1 MIRYTEGMN
10 DKFFYSL
17 AAVVAVL
24 MIGLSLVWPQGLGL
38 RSPAPFGHEIV
49 LPDIVRMEHEREVR
63 RLKREADRKAE
74 AAAAASAAA
83 SDPVVTTPAP

>member
-1 MIRYTEGMN
+1 MN
-10 DKFFYSL
+10 DKLFYSL

-38 RSPAPFGHEIV
+38 RSPEPFGHEVV
-49 LPDIVRMEHEREVR
+49 LPDIVRMEREREAR
-63 RLKREADRKAE
+63 RIAQRAEREAQ

-83 SDPVVTTPAP
+83 ADPIVTEPAN